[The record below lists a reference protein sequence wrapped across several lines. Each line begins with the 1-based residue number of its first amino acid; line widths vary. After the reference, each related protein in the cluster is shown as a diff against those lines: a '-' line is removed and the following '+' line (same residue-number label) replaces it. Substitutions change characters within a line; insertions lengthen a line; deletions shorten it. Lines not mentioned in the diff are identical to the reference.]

1 MFRCRITTMWGMQF
15 LAINLIWEVEIDS
28 YVERSDGMRYM
39 VNRAFSVM
47 VAVNEKERP
56 TPIPGLLIRTE
67 AEKGRHEAALLR
79 REMRKERRDA
89 GF

>member
-1 MFRCRITTMWGMQF
+1 MFAYGKICLKLCCKDSVF
-15 LAINLIWEVEIDS
+15 LCLQN
-28 YVERSDGMRYM
+28 SDGMRYL

-56 TPIPGLLIRTE
+56 VPIPGLLIRTE
-67 AEKGRHEAALLR
+67 AEKGRHEAAVLR